1 MSSRL
6 SARRPLVR
14 SLPALLLVGL
24 GLGLGCLEPG
34 DTPLGA
40 ESGIAPVP
48 EEARRFVLSG
58 DALGLRVTRL
68 EESRPL
74 FATEALYCGFDAAS
88 GFRAEP
94 VFRFDCSKLEP
105 FVAGIETARLL
116 PDFLGTNTEKP
127 WLDDNPD
134 IDREVFVRVWR
145 LPDRDFEDEVLTGI
159 AAVAGAWPLS
169 ESPVQLVSGSEGLP
183 LPADSVEA
191 WVAAGLTVNLALG
204 LEDALSE
211 PGLLRLTS
219 MRSDSTA
226 AVLRIDPVSSAE
238 TTQSTET
245 VLDGLLADKQDQ
257 GAEFADRLLLATGV
271 TRDAH
276 LIFDLPDSLR
286 DPSFVLVRAIL
297 ELAPDVEG
305 LVGEGPYDRRDNDFG
320 GLFLDEGG
328 LTLAL
333 RAVDDSLPGS
343 AGLDT
348 GTLLEARLSVFEE
361 FITFDEVD
369 TDLQLTATRLTQPFR
384 LPLTTWL
391 QDWMN
396 GTDENAGITLR
407 LNGEGERLRQLTWY
421 LAASASHDSLQ
432 PRLELIYL
440 RRPDFD

>member
-6 SARRPLVR
+6 SARRRFAR

-24 GLGLGCLEPG
+24 AMSLGCLEPG
-34 DTPLGA
+34 NTPLGA
-40 ESGIAPVP
+40 GSGLAPIP
-48 EEARRFVLSG
+48 EEARVFSLAG
-58 DALGLRVTRL
+58 EALGLRFTRL

-74 FATEALYCGFDAAS
+74 FATEVLYCGFDEAS

-94 VFRFDCSKLEP
+94 VFRFDCSRLEP
-105 FVAGIETARLL
+105 YVAGIATARLL
-116 PDFLGTNTEKP
+116 PDFLRADVEKP

-134 IDREVFVRVWR
+134 IDRAVFVRVWR
-145 LPDRDFEDEVLTGI
+145 LPDRDFETEVLTGL
-159 AAVAGAWPLS
+159 AAVTGAWPLS
-169 ESPVQLVSGSEGLP
+169 ASPVALQAGSEGLP

-191 WVAAGLTVNLALG
+191 WIAADLTVHLALG
-204 LEDALSE
+204 YEDALSE

-238 TTQSTET
+238 TVQSTET
-245 VLDGLLADKQDQ
+245 ILDGILAAKDDQ
-257 GAEFADRLLLATGV
+257 GPAFADRLLLATGV

-286 DPSFVLVRAIL
+286 DPSLLLVRAIL
-297 ELAPDVEG
+297 ELWPDSSG
-305 LVGEGPYDRRDNDFG
+305 LVGMGPSDRRDNDLG

-333 RAVDDSLPGS
+333 QAVDDSLPGS
-343 AGLDT
+343 AGIET
-348 GTLLEARLSVFEE
+348 GRVLEARLSVFAPYL
-361 FITFDEVD
+361 TYDDETED
-369 TDLQLTATRLTQPFR
+369 QLTATRLREPLR

-396 GTDENAGITLR
+396 GEDENCGLTLR
-407 LNGEGERLRQLTWY
+407 LSGETERLRQVVWHLRPGDPA
-421 LAASASHDSLQ
+421 LA
-432 PRLELIYL
+432 PRLELLYL